1 MREVATNKC
10 ISLNITKVDCIGIDV
25 STTGDKE
32 EFYED
37 YFQII
42 SVLYK
47 YHQLNTT
54 HPQVPWWNK
63 RTNMERRFVVLIGS
77 LGVVALSLGVG
88 LVLVARGQRNS
99 V

>member
-1 MREVATNKC
+1 MRIIFK
-10 ISLNITKVDCIGIDV
+10 L
-25 STTGDKE
+25 
-32 EFYED
+32 
-37 YFQII
+37 FQCYI
-42 SVLYK
+42 
-47 YHQLNTT
+47 YHQLNST

-63 RTNMERRFVVLIGS
+63 RTKMERRFVVLIGS